1 MKYFRTFTIVSILV
15 LLYSSCVK
23 KANYPDIPAITYN
36 SFIPFC
42 SGSTTDSAYIRIN
55 FTDGNGDIGY
65 PAQQEGV
72 PHDFFIVPLL
82 YVYATKTFEPITQ
95 QNGDS
100 LKFAYNIPDITP
112 SGSDKELNGIIQINM
127 EGFLQEYI
135 SDDVAL
141 SNLANLHELQFMIWI
156 YDRAGNKSN
165 VLITPTVYTCQ

>member
-1 MKYFRTFTIVSILV
+1 MKYFKTFALMGVLT

-23 KANYPDIPAITYN
+23 KANYPDVPAITYN

-42 SGSTTDSAYIRIN
+42 SGSITDSAYIRVN

-65 PAQQEGV
+65 PAQQENV
-72 PHDFFIVPLL
+72 PHDFFVVPLL
-82 YVYATKTFEPITQ
+82 YVYATKTYSPITQ

-100 LKFAYNIPDITP
+100 LEFAYNIPDITP

-127 EGFLQEYI
+127 EQFLQDDI
-135 SDDVAL
+135 SNDNAL
-141 SNLANLHELQFMIWI
+141 SNVADLHHLEFMVWI

-165 VLITPTVYTCQ
+165 VLITPPVYTCQ